1 MTKQE
6 FLDELRQSLTGEV
19 SSEVVMDSYRY
30 YSTYIEDEIRSGKS
44 ELQVVE
50 ELGRPALIARSII
63 AAHTGEREADE
74 IYTEDGKTRRVKDN
88 PFSQGAFFGS
98 KSEAEKAEE
107 QIKKEQKQAEKERKK
122 REKGPFVFDFNAWYA
137 KVIYVLIFLLLVLI
151 VFGLIKVGFWVLVH
165 WGIPILLIL
174 GVIYLIMYFMR

>member
-6 FLDELRQSLTGEV
+6 FLDELRQSLSGEV
-19 SSEVVMDSYRY
+19 SSEAVMDSYRY
-30 YSTYIEDEIRSGKS
+30 YSTYIEDEIRNGKS
-44 ELQVVE
+44 ESQVVA

-88 PFSQGAFFGS
+88 PFAQGNFFGA

-107 QIKKEQKQAEKERKK
+107 QARREQKQAEREQKK
-122 REKGPFVFDFNAWYA
+122 REKQPFVFDLNSWYA
-137 KVIYVLIFLLLVLI
+137 KVIYVLIFILLVLI
-151 VFGLIKVGFWVLVH
+151 VFGLLRVGFWVLVH

-174 GVIYLIMYFMR
+174 GVLYLIMYFLR

>member
-50 ELGRPALIARSII
+50 EV
-63 AAHTGEREADE
+63 E
-74 IYTEDGKTRRVKDN
+74 
-88 PFSQGAFFGS
+88 
-98 KSEAEKAEE
+98 
-107 QIKKEQKQAEKERKK
+107 
-122 REKGPFVFDFNAWYA
+122 
-137 KVIYVLIFLLLVLI
+137 
-151 VFGLIKVGFWVLVH
+151 
-165 WGIPILLIL
+165 
-174 GVIYLIMYFMR
+174 